1 MGPSGLLPFHE
12 VGRTTLLSRFTELSE
27 VLTCATLTN
36 YPSTSHGA
44 YAWVQCK
51 EGVDCLE
58 YLAKVNLIA
67 EPGTQF
73 GSTSQCKMVLH
84 SAITQMKLVLQHY
97 QPVMNFYQI
106 PHNVSYLRPFHPWHY
121 RVIDRV
127 AKLFRT
133 N

>member
-51 EGVDCLE
+51 EGVDCLD

-73 GSTSQCKMVLH
+73 GSTSQCKMCLC
-84 SAITQMKLVLQHY
+84 SANTDETGSSALS
-97 QPVMNFYQI
+97 
-106 PHNVSYLRPFHPWHY
+106 VSYEFLLDPTS
-121 RVIDRV
+121 IIIII
-127 AKLFRT
+127 KT
-133 N
+133 NCC